1 LALEAHRLALKP
13 SLIPRARGDAMIG
26 AIFRLLDGDSVARI
40 VAGLQTGCFVDGA
53 TTARGIAAGVKHN
66 LQLERMS
73 PEAGDLDQIVIRA
86 LENHTAL
93 QDYAMPSRIVMPV
106 FSRYEPGMGYGDH
119 IDNSMMGGYSGVRTD
134 LAVTI
139 FLSPPASYDGGE
151 LVIAGQ
157 EEIKLDSGEA
167 YVYPATSIHHVAPV
181 TRGVRLAA
189 ITWLQ
194 SAVRDAALRTIL
206 YDLSCAASRA
216 QTLGDR
222 GFSIQL
228 MKVYHNLF
236 RYAAEP

>member
-1 LALEAHRLALKP
+1 
-13 SLIPRARGDAMIG
+13 MIG
-26 AIFRLLDGDSVARI
+26 GIFRLLDGGSVARI
-40 VAGLQTGCFVDGA
+40 LAGLQTGCFVDGV
-53 TTARGIAAGVKHN
+53 TTARVTAAAVKHN
-66 LQLERMS
+66 LQLERTG

-93 QDYAMPSRIVMPV
+93 QDYAMPTRFVMPV

-119 IDNSMMGGYSGVRTD
+119 VDVSMMGGYCGVRTD

-157 EEIKLDSGEA
+157 EEVKLDSGEA

-194 SAVRDAALRTIL
+194 SAVRDTALRTIL

-216 QTLGDR
+216 NTLGDH

-228 MKVYHNLF
+228 LKIYHNLI